1 MMTTHANP
9 ATQQRPQ
16 IPSAEGANFIL
27 DPIDTR
33 SIEAHLVLHSP
44 GDPLASEQVGALIDY
59 ILQRYHQV
67 HLEDFPQAIA
77 LARKVEAVHVADAE
91 CPDGLADHLAMMAD
105 DLAGHQRKEE
115 VALFPMMRE
124 GGGTMVRIAVARMQA
139 EHGDLVEQLTRLA
152 VITKDFTPPQ
162 EACRT
167 WRALNQLCRKLDL
180 ELREHMR
187 LEDSILFPHFIGAL

>member
-1 MMTTHANP
+1 MMTTRADP
-9 ATQQRPQ
+9 AALQRPQ
-16 IPSAEGANFIL
+16 LTSDAEAGFVL
-27 DPIDTR
+27 DPADTGP
-33 SIEAHLVLHSP
+33 IEAYLVLHSP
-44 GDPLASEQVGALIDY
+44 GDPLASQQVGALIDH
-59 ILQRYHQV
+59 ILLRYHQV

-115 VALFPMMRE
+115 MALFPMMRE
-124 GGGTMVRIAVARMQA
+124 GGGAMVRIAVARMQA
-139 EHGDLVEQLTRLA
+139 EHGDLVEQLTRLS

-167 WRALNQLCRKLDL
+167 WRALNQLCRKLDG

-187 LEDSILFPHFIGAL
+187 LEDSILFAHFTGAL

>member
-1 MMTTHANP
+1 MMTTHATTAAP
-9 ATQQRPQ
+9 QRQ
-16 IPSAEGANFIL
+16 ITSAADPDFSL
-27 DPIDTR
+27 DPTDTR
-33 SIEAHLVLHSP
+33 PIEAYLVLHSP
-44 GDPLASEQVGALIDY
+44 GDPLASEQVCALIDH
-59 ILQRYHQV
+59 ILHRYHQV

-115 VALFPMMRE
+115 MALFPMMRE
-124 GGGTMVRIAVARMQA
+124 GGGAMLRIAVARMQA
-139 EHGDLVEQLTRLA
+139 EHGDLVEQLTRLS

-167 WRALNQLCRKLDL
+167 WRALNQLCRKLDS

-187 LEDSILFPHFIGAL
+187 LEDSILFPHFTGTL